1 MIKDVILSISGLQLY
16 DEENTPPVKTITSA
30 NYYKKHGKHYIL
42 YEEVTEGFDKVTKNI
57 LKVTDNSLNLQK
69 KGVTNVEM
77 LFERNKSNVSYYN
90 TPYGSFCIGIHTKDM
105 SITETQ
111 DDIDIEVSYSLDVN
125 HEHAAECH
133 IKINI
138 HSKEAKNFKLL

>member
-16 DEENTPPVKTITSA
+16 DEQNTPPVKTITAA
-30 NYYKKHGKHYIL
+30 NYYNKHGKHYIL
-42 YEEVTEGFDKVTKNI
+42 YEEVTEGFTEVTKNTMK
-57 LKVTDNSLNLQK
+57 LTENSLILQK

-77 LFERNKSNVSYYN
+77 LFEKNKSNVTYYN

-105 SITETQ
+105 NITETQ
-111 DDIDIEVSYSLDVN
+111 DDIDIEVSYTLDVN
-125 HEHAAECH
+125 HEHAAECN